1 MKSYDPRK
9 KVAILRVLRTADRPL
24 GGARVAREL
33 QAFGMDLKPRTL
45 RVYLEHLEAN
55 GLVESDG
62 QRGRRITPRG
72 IEELQKGTVIDRL
85 GFTAARVDA
94 LAYQTTFHLTTGA
107 GRIVVN
113 ASMID
118 EADLPAAI
126 SEMVVVF
133 RAGLG
138 MGHHLR
144 VSRAGDVIGDVRV
157 PDGKVVIATV
167 CSVTINGILL
177 AAGIPVAS
185 RFGGVLE
192 IEEGRPTRFTDVIY
206 YDGTS
211 LDPLDVFLKGRLTS
225 VGLAARTGSGRIGAS
240 FREIPSAAVPEVEKI
255 SRKLTRIGLNG
266 ILMIGR
272 RNQPLLDFPVQEGR
286 TGMIVTGG
294 LNAIAAVEEAGIR
307 TTNFPMHSLMEF
319 SQLSSFIS
327 FLRPPHETG

>member
-1 MKSYDPRK
+1 MA
-9 KVAILRVLRTADRPL
+9 VLRVLRAAGRPL
-24 GGARVAREL
+24 GGSRVAKEL
-33 QAFGMDLKPRTL
+33 QAFGLDLKPRTL
-45 RVYLEHLEAN
+45 RVYLEHLETK

-72 IEELQKGTVIDRL
+72 LEELKKTTLVDRV

-94 LAYQTTFHLTTGA
+94 LAYQTTFRITSCS

-118 EADLPAAI
+118 EADLSAAM
-126 SEMVVVF
+126 SEMVIVF

-138 MGHHLR
+138 MGFHLR
-144 VSRAGDVIGDVRV
+144 VTRAGDMVGDVRV
-157 PDGKVVIATV
+157 PEGKVVIVTV

-192 IEEGRPTRFTDVIY
+192 MEAGRPVRFTDVIH

-225 VGLAARTGSGRIGAS
+225 VGRAARTGNGRIGAS
-240 FREIPSAAVPEVEKI
+240 FREIPSAAVAEVEKI
-255 SRKLTRIGLNG
+255 ARRLARIGLNG
-266 ILMIGR
+266 ILLLGR
-272 RNQPLLDFPVQEGR
+272 RNQPLLEFPVQEGR

-294 LNAIAAVEEAGIR
+294 LNAIAAVEEANIR

-319 SQLSSFIS
+319 SQLSPIIS
-327 FLRPPHETG
+327 FLRPQPD

>member
-118 EADLPAAI
+118 EADLRAAI
-126 SEMVVVF
+126 SEM
-133 RAGLG
+133 
-138 MGHHLR
+138 
-144 VSRAGDVIGDVRV
+144 
-157 PDGKVVIATV
+157 
-167 CSVTINGILL
+167 
-177 AAGIPVAS
+177 
-185 RFGGVLE
+185 
-192 IEEGRPTRFTDVIY
+192 
-206 YDGTS
+206 
-211 LDPLDVFLKGRLTS
+211 
-225 VGLAARTGSGRIGAS
+225 
-240 FREIPSAAVPEVEKI
+240 
-255 SRKLTRIGLNG
+255 
-266 ILMIGR
+266 
-272 RNQPLLDFPVQEGR
+272 
-286 TGMIVTGG
+286 
-294 LNAIAAVEEAGIR
+294 
-307 TTNFPMHSLMEF
+307 
-319 SQLSSFIS
+319 
-327 FLRPPHETG
+327 